1 MRIHSN
7 TAQLQLPAHQTLR
20 LTQTAGTILR
30 GLRGT
35 AWVTIDRD
43 PRDLF
48 LLPGDLLVIESGQPV
63 VVSALNDSVAI
74 EVQEPPAPSTPPQ
87 GAFRSWLARSLR
99 PRLSLSVGGATA

>member
-20 LTQTAGTILR
+20 LTQTAGTVLR
-30 GLRGT
+30 GLHGT
-35 AWVTIDRD
+35 AWVTIDGD

-63 VVSALNDSVAI
+63 VVSALHDSAAI
-74 EVQEPPAPSTPPQ
+74 EVQEPHAPSAPQ
-87 GAFRSWLARSLR
+87 QSAFMNGLAGSLR
-99 PRLSLSVGGATA
+99 PHLRLSVGGATA